1 MLLHCSLG
9 NWLDL
14 HSTEGSSGRICPKE
28 EHKPRNCT
36 SRVSGRRGP
45 GSHLEWPLVI
55 ESSPGHA
62 SWHLRGSHQYL
73 GEGSTA
79 SRCVP
84 GERGTRRATWA
95 QEHHRDKHPMR
106 SPWKVLILMEE
117 GQELGGSLEPPEALA
132 QEESCGLSA
141 ALRARPCRRAPWRG
155 HDRFLVF
162 HLVLRAPQPPEH
174 LPLSAHSRVCPF
186 LLPKAGAALPV
197 RAPGGGPLHAT
208 WTRTDGH

>member
-1 MLLHCSLG
+1 
-9 NWLDL
+9 
-14 HSTEGSSGRICPKE
+14 
-28 EHKPRNCT
+28 
-36 SRVSGRRGP
+36 
-45 GSHLEWPLVI
+45 
-55 ESSPGHA
+55 
-62 SWHLRGSHQYL
+62 
-73 GEGSTA
+73 
-79 SRCVP
+79 
-84 GERGTRRATWA
+84 
-95 QEHHRDKHPMR
+95 MR

-141 ALRARPCRRAPWRG
+141 ALRARPCCRAPWRG

-162 HLVLRAPQPPEH
+162 HLVLRPPSPQNTC
-174 LPLSAHSRVCPF
+174 LSGAHSRVCPF